1 VCNRTRQAF
10 SKLAKCPVLVLLEG
24 KGHGRLMHI
33 VEQKQIE
40 VVDTSLLRVVRNSVR
55 LEYN

>member
-1 VCNRTRQAF
+1 
-10 SKLAKCPVLVLLEG
+10 
-24 KGHGRLMHI
+24 MHI

-55 LEYN
+55 LEYNWQPLTKSELKLTTGEMMEMVLQN